1 VVEPLTVD
9 RVQVTWYATTLDG
22 VPEEIN
28 VLRMRTQEDFPN
40 FGEVDDAA
48 NFEACQQGLAIP
60 ELEWIDISRHLHTGR
75 ERIDAQGVL
84 AGPISDDLHFRA
96 YYQEWKRLMSAELN
110 LTVG

>member
-1 VVEPLTVD
+1 VD
-9 RVQVTWYATTLDG
+9 RVQVTWYATTLSG

-48 NFEACQQGLAIP
+48 NFEACQEGLGIP

-75 ERIDAQGVL
+75 EQADEQGIL
-84 AGPISDDLHFRA
+84 TGPASDDIHFRT
-96 YYQEWKRLMSAELN
+96 YYKEWKRLMSAGLN
-110 LTVG
+110 LTIR